1 MTLEIYIERHNP
13 ALPVTLRPIDAFRDD
28 PWPSG

>member
-1 MTLEIYIERHNP
+1 MTLEIYIGANP
-13 ALPVTLRPIDAFRDD
+13 ALPVPLRPVDAFHDD